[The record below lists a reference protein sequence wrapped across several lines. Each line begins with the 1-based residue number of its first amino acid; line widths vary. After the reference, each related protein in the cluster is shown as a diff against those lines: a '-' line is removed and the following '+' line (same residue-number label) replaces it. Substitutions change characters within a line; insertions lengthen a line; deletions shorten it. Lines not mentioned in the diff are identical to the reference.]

1 MRHKPAWTRRDL
13 LRALATLPLA
23 TAPCAGA
30 AAPATPSLPRD
41 PFSLGVA
48 SGYPR
53 PDGMVLWTRLAP
65 EPLAPAG
72 GMPPVS
78 VPVRWE
84 VARDPGFRQIAAA
97 GTEER
102 IRAAMRE
109 NPHIHYATG
118 EHRGY
123 LRLTVTPGRLTA
135 DLRGVASVHERDA
148 RCATI
153 ASFVVEDGIPGPKPT

>member
-1 MRHKPAWTRRDL
+1 
-13 LRALATLPLA
+13 
-23 TAPCAGA
+23 
-30 AAPATPSLPRD
+30 
-41 PFSLGVA
+41 
-48 SGYPR
+48 
-53 PDGMVLWTRLAP
+53 
-65 EPLAPAG
+65 
-72 GMPPVS
+72 MPPVS